1 MVINVNLP
9 LPLGRSSSGYIPLF
23 IISGKILSL
32 TPTDMKLLTMNHMSS
47 FFLMNRQIQMS

>member
-9 LPLGRSSSGYIPLF
+9 LPPGRSSSGYIPLF

-47 FFLMNRQIQMS
+47 FFLMNRQIQTS